1 MSTFSKIRGFF
12 SRHKNKFIVSGALF
26 VGSMLL
32 TKYATQRLKEWQE
45 KETTE
50 FIERNR
56 KLNHFES
63 IARTSNQT
71 IANLSGALYEV
82 ISKHF
87 NTGDIVENIKKNPEA
102 KIELWNKLKISV
114 FSKTATI
121 IYSTV
126 MLMVTLKIQLSII
139 GGYLYRDP
147 NSMSTELQE
156 KYLSLCQN
164 FLDNSIN
171 KIVKLI
177 EKEMEKLL
185 QGIELTKRLK
195 LSDLEAIFWSLQT
208 SLASH
213 DQSPI
218 ENFKN
223 YIIINDVESTN
234 GTHEKLLLETAD
246 LLESDEVKSI
256 TTHCVNRSFILLG
269 DQLAEFYNSNAT
281 MDSSIGDRFQN
292 PFNESKPL
300 AKLIPIL
307 NGLLSKQSF
316 PDLLVQNLSL
326 NDKLSTLSANIY
338 ESYL

>member
-12 SRHKNKFIVSGALF
+12 SRHKNKFIVSGALL
-26 VGSMLL
+26 VGSVLL
-32 TKYATQRLKEWQE
+32 SKYAQQRLKEWQE

-71 IANLSGALYEV
+71 IANLSRALYEV
-82 ISKHF
+82 ISKYF
-87 NTGDIVENIKKNPEA
+87 NTGDIVESIKKNPEA
-102 KIELWNKLKISV
+102 KVELWNKLKISV

-147 NSMSTELQE
+147 NSMSIELQE
-156 KYLSLCQN
+156 KYLSLCQR

-171 KIVKLI
+171 KIVKLV

-213 DQSPI
+213 DESPI

-223 YIIINDVESTN
+223 YIINDVESTSD
-234 GTHEKLLLETAD
+234 THEKLLLETAD

-269 DQLAEFYNSNAT
+269 DQLAEFYNGNPT
-281 MDSSIGDRFQN
+281 MDSSIGDGFQN
-292 PFNESKPL
+292 PFNETKPL
-300 AKLIPIL
+300 AKLIPII

-316 PDLLVQNLSL
+316 PYLLVQNLSL